1 MPPIP
6 IASLDDERLL
16 PYRNLRHARRT
27 RQSPGFIVEG
37 RWLVERLI
45 ASRIPL
51 HSALVARRQA
61 ESISSILPSEVPL
74 LVVPDDWV
82 EPLVGFDFHRGVLA
96 HAQRPANPTRQ
107 EWLPAGVP
115 WQTVVVCCDVHNAEN
130 LGALLRTGSA
140 LGVDA
145 VLLSPTCA
153 DPLSRRA
160 LRVSMGASLR
170 LSWRWSHDLAADLDW
185 LEREIGC
192 ELVAAVAQ
200 DDAESCADFPRSLR
214 TALLVGNEAHGLS
227 DAWLEHCTRRVTIP
241 MAEGVDSLNVAVA
254 TGILLYE
261 LSKDH
266 ATTSQSEPAQK
277 KSANQGR

>member
-1 MPPIP
+1 MPPIH
-6 IASLDDERLL
+6 IASLDDERLR

-27 RQSPGFIVEG
+27 PQSPDFIVEG

-51 HSALVARRQA
+51 HSALVARRHA
-61 ESISSILPSEVPL
+61 ESLSSSLPAEVPL
-74 LVVPDDWV
+74 LIVPDDLI

-96 HAQRPANPTRQ
+96 HAQRPDNPTRQ
-107 EWLPAGVP
+107 EWLAADRSR
-115 WQTVVVCCDVHNAEN
+115 QTVVVCCDIHNAEN

-153 DPLSRRA
+153 DPLSRRV

-170 LSWRWSHDLAADLDW
+170 LPWRWSHDLAADLDW

-192 ELVAAVAQ
+192 ELVAAVAGAA
-200 DDAESCADFPRSLR
+200 AEACTGFQRSPQ
-214 TALLVGNEAHGLS
+214 TALLVGNEAHGLA
-227 DAWLEHCTRRVTIP
+227 DAWLERCTRRVTIS
-241 MAEGVDSLNVAVA
+241 MVEGVDSLNVAVA

-261 LSKDH
+261 LSKDPG
-266 ATTSQSEPAQK
+266 AMSRTEPAQK